1 MGKGEIFGKIALVMG
16 FLAFELFMLT
26 MPFGQYR
33 VTIDKNSGN
42 CDDPNAADDA
52 VLAFLLITFFLLL
65 GSSILLLLMN
75 FSGMGDS
82 KIIMIITFLA
92 LLVASK

>member
-1 MGKGEIFGKIALVMG
+1 MGKGEIFGKIALVLG

-33 VTIDKNSGN
+33 VLEDRTN
-42 CDDPNAADDA
+42 CDDYEAADDA

-92 LLVASK
+92 LLVAGK